1 MRHHPSQP
9 KLQEY
14 GCAVLANLLA
24 LGGASAQGVSAQL
37 LPAALKRCG
46 VLRLVARAMRAEYAG
61 SRAPAA
67 LLAEGSAV
75 LSRAAACRGLLAE
88 LLACGAPPLLLSLLE
103 APLPS
108 TPSSRPRMPDA
119 PPPPPLPPPP
129 PVEVPPTSPLYGAPP
144 PVAPPPGT
152 PTPTAAAAG
161 ASSSSSSWAAA
172 PASSSVPPPAPRG
185 MGRTNSFAD
194 AAHEA
199 VITANA
205 AAALHSLVAPL
216 RNRLILPRHL
226 PAADNSVARGPLRE
240 LLPGVA
246 LARGW
251 LRHAQAAHDLDGCFA
266 LPLPLGGAAAVRAAE
281 PFAELCA
288 LASTAVPG
296 HRPAPLPA
304 PPQRARRGGRVR
316 RPPRRLRSRRR
327 RRRATARPPPPPPW
341 STSWSPPPPRR
352 ASPGRRASPD
362 VPAAAPA
369 AAPAA
374 PAAPAAAPLAAA
386 PPAVVVA
393 FAAEAEDNEVDGIGF
408 GDDLLQ
414 LLLSMAAGDLR
425 TACAAACVCARW
437 RRLLRGGAA
446 LHRIV
451 LTEYSNE
458 LAQGSLSLPALL
470 SLPLGGPRALSFSQ
484 LGVLRDTALQEALP
498 RCSRL
503 GALDLSL
510 CPSLSAA
517 AGSIVASHCQQLAE
531 LDLSGLTAIDD
542 VSLADV
548 AAHCAPL
555 RAICLNGCTGVG
567 DAGVSALAA
576 GCVGLSAVH
585 AFGCTRLGEEGA
597 LALARAA
604 ARRWRRST

>member
-1 MRHHPSQP
+1 M
-9 KLQEY
+9 
-14 GCAVLANLLA
+14 
-24 LGGASAQGVSAQL
+24 
-37 LPAALKRCG
+37 
-46 VLRLVARAMRAEYAG
+46 
-61 SRAPAA
+61 
-67 LLAEGSAV
+67 
-75 LSRAAACRGLLAE
+75 
-88 LLACGAPPLLLSLLE
+88 
-103 APLPS
+103 
-108 TPSSRPRMPDA
+108 
-119 PPPPPLPPPP
+119 
-129 PVEVPPTSPLYGAPP
+129 
-144 PVAPPPGT
+144 
-152 PTPTAAAAG
+152 
-161 ASSSSSSWAAA
+161 
-172 PASSSVPPPAPRG
+172 
-185 MGRTNSFAD
+185 
-194 AAHEA
+194 
-199 VITANA
+199 
-205 AAALHSLVAPL
+205 
-216 RNRLILPRHL
+216 
-226 PAADNSVARGPLRE
+226 
-240 LLPGVA
+240 
-246 LARGW
+246 
-251 LRHAQAAHDLDGCFA
+251 
-266 LPLPLGGAAAVRAAE
+266 
-281 PFAELCA
+281 
-288 LASTAVPG
+288 
-296 HRPAPLPA
+296 
-304 PPQRARRGGRVR
+304 
-316 RPPRRLRSRRR
+316 
-327 RRRATARPPPPPPW
+327 
-341 STSWSPPPPRR
+341 
-352 ASPGRRASPD
+352 
-362 VPAAAPA
+362 PAAAPA
-369 AAPAA
+369 AA

-484 LGVLRDTALQEALP
+484 LGVLRDNALQEALP

-503 GALDLSL
+503 RALDLSL

-517 AGSIVASHCQQLAE
+517 AGSIVASHCQQLVE

-548 AAHCAPL
+548 AAHCASL

-597 LALARAA
+597 LALARGCAA
-604 ARRWRRST
+604 LATLDVTGSSACSDAVLLALAEARGPALVALGAGGAGDELTDDGVVALAASCRNLRALFLPNCAALTAASAEALQRQSTALRVAVFAGCPNVPLCHLHVGSPHRFGADAHLFIGGDGRGTFDPGSRPQTPKPRGYEQTPPSPPVMPPSPWRSGMPRPGSSGTMAALPASIAELDDEASTPPPSPY